1 MTVKELNREQLVQ
14 LKCAYLTREHDVSYG
29 ELAAADK
36 IVSDE
41 IMFEEDKNF
50 DFSEGDFE

>member
-41 IMFEEDKNF
+41 IMFEEYKNF

>member
-29 ELAAADK
+29 ELAAADE
-36 IVSDE
+36 IISDE
-41 IMFEEDKNF
+41 IMFEEYKNF